1 MIVAELVDFKHVS
14 NLQYVELFA
23 KYVNIRFCTYILVL
37 NFNVKLRKVNY
48 KYGFKIR
55 ILRTDRFLGK
65 KKTIYFSVN
74 KFLYAK
80 QFFYESLHLSL
91 NPLNTCC
98 GISKIA
104 YSWEEQFVNAGIYIV
119 QLGLTGKIKKI
130 KSRLF

>member
-1 MIVAELVDFKHVS
+1 MVLKYAYYEPIGLLAKKH
-14 NLQYVELFA
+14 
-23 KYVNIRFCTYILVL
+23 
-37 NFNVKLRKVNY
+37 
-48 KYGFKIR
+48 
-55 ILRTDRFLGK
+55 
-65 KKTIYFSVN
+65 IYFSVN